1 MPAGGESAG
10 SDGGRGKSLRQENG
24 KDQESFRECKLKG

>member
-1 MPAGGESAG
+1 MSAGGESAG
-10 SDGGRGKSLRQENG
+10 SDGGRGESLRRENG